1 MRSVSGG
8 APASAP
14 GVRLGVDVG
23 SVRVGVAV
31 SDPHGILATPVGT
44 FARDGRSAA
53 VLDRIAALVDE
64 NNVVEVV
71 VGLPRSLSGRE
82 GPAEIAARDFAR
94 RLQPRI
100 PVPIVFVDERF
111 TSVTANRILAERG
124 VRGRKARATV
134 DQVAAVQIL
143 QQHLD
148 TLRSRGDSG

>member
-8 APASAP
+8 PPAPAS

-53 VLDRIAALVDE
+53 VLDRIAVLVDE

-82 GPAEIAARDFAR
+82 GPAEVAARDFAR

-100 PVPIVFVDERF
+100 PVPITFVDERF
-111 TSVTANRILAERG
+111 TAVTANRILAERG

-148 TLRSRGDSG
+148 ILRSRGDSG

>member
-1 MRSVSGG
+1 VRSVSDDT
-8 APASAP
+8 PPMSS

-23 SVRVGVAV
+23 SVRVGVAI

-82 GPAEIAARDFAR
+82 GPAELAARDFAR

-100 PVPIVFVDERF
+100 GVPIVFVDERF

-148 TLRSRGDSG
+148 IRRSRGDAG

>member
-1 MRSVSGG
+1 MSSVSD
-8 APASAP
+8 ATPPTRS
-14 GVRLGVDVG
+14 GVRVGVDVG
-23 SVRVGVAV
+23 SVRVGVAI

-44 FARDGRSAA
+44 FPRDGRSVV

-71 VGLPRSLSGRE
+71 VGLPRSLSGRA
-82 GPAEIAARDFAR
+82 GPAETAARDFAR

-100 PVPIVFVDERF
+100 AVPITFVDERF
-111 TSVTANRILAERG
+111 TSVTANRVLAERG
-124 VRGRKARATV
+124 VRGRKARSVV

-148 TLRSRGDSG
+148 ILRSRGDSG